1 MTEYAVGQ
9 SVRTR
14 IDVIDTDSGDRI
26 PEGAIGMIV
35 GFQGHRLVVS
45 LEDAPTGT
53 RVHVV
58 VAPSEVNAVTPRAV
72 R

>member
-9 SVRTR
+9 TVRTR

-26 PEGAIGMIV
+26 PEGAVGMIV
-35 GFQGHRLVVS
+35 GFQGDRLEVS
-45 LEDAPTGT
+45 P
-53 RVHVV
+53 
-58 VAPSEVNAVTPRAV
+58 VTPRVV